1 MDFVFL
7 GTGAGC
13 GVPAFYCG
21 CKACQEALNNSHFR
35 RTRCAIVLTGEEN
48 LLIDAPPELSTQL
61 SREDVKKIDYFA
73 LTHSHYDHIG
83 GLGDL
88 EFYVRL
94 HRNKALPAVMSHE
107 TWMQLQTIFG
117 SVAECLDV
125 KLIEPSQVATFGE
138 VHITALEAAHSSG
151 TLGFLIEHN
160 GTCIAYMP
168 DTGSLPAKTWER
180 LHGIDYL
187 ILDATFWGRN
197 WYPGQH
203 LSFDEAIAIGRELE
217 VQSLYLTHLSMHYDT
232 PVTNQELEEAL
243 KPYQK
248 QVHLAYDG
256 LRFAVVHQEDDRIV
270 TMKIE
275 PPVQTKTES
284 S

>member
-21 CKACQEALNNSHFR
+21 CKACQEALNSLHFR

-61 SREDVKKIDYFA
+61 SREGVKKIDYLA

-94 HRNKALPAVMSHE
+94 HRDKALPAVMSRE

-125 KLIEPSQVATFGE
+125 KLIEPSQVATFGGM
-138 VHITALEAAHSSG
+138 HLTALEAAHSPG

-168 DTGSLPAKTWER
+168 DTGSLPAKSWER

-197 WYPGQH
+197 RYPGQH

-217 VQSLYLTHLSMHYDT
+217 VRNLYLTHLSMHYDT

-243 KPYQK
+243 KLYQK
-248 QVHLAYDG
+248 QAHLAYDG
-256 LRFAVVHQEDDRIV
+256 LRFAVGHQEHDRIV

-275 PPVQTKTES
+275 PPVQTKMKS

>member
-1 MDFVFL
+1 MNGMDFVFL
-7 GTGAGC
+7 GTSAAC
-13 GVPAFYCG
+13 SVPVFYCS
-21 CKACQEALNNSHFR
+21 CKACQEALNDSRFR
-35 RTRCAIVLTGEEN
+35 RTRCAVVLAGEEN

-61 SREDVKKIDYFA
+61 SRYDVKKIDYFA

-94 HRNKALPAVMSHE
+94 HRNKALPAVMSYE
-107 TWMQLQTIFG
+107 TWMQVQTIFG

-125 KLIEPSQVATFGE
+125 KLIEPSQVATFGG
-138 VHITALEAAHSSG
+138 VHLTALETAHSPG

-168 DTGSLPAKTWER
+168 DTGSLPAKTRER

-203 LSFDEAIAIGRELE
+203 LSIDEAIGIGRELE
-217 VQSLYLTHLSMHYDT
+217 VGNLYLTHLSMHYDT

-256 LRFAVVHQEDDRIV
+256 LRFAIVHQEEDRMLEQFV
-270 TMKIE
+270 KKAA
-275 PPVQTKTES
+275 Q
-284 S
+284 

>member
-1 MDFVFL
+1 MDLVFL
-7 GTGAGC
+7 GTSAAC

-21 CKACQEALNNSHFR
+21 CKVCQEALNDSRFR

-48 LLIDAPPELSTQL
+48 FLIDAPPELSTQL
-61 SREDVKKIDYFA
+61 SREDVKKIDYLA

-88 EFYVRL
+88 ELYVRL
-94 HRNKALPAVMSHE
+94 HRKKALPAVMSYE
-107 TWMQLQTIFG
+107 TWIQMQTVFG
-117 SVAECLDV
+117 SVAEFFDV
-125 KLIEPSQVATFGE
+125 KLIEPGQVATFGE
-138 VHITALEAAHSSG
+138 VHLTALEAAHSPG

-160 GTCIAYMP
+160 GTCIVYMP
-168 DTGSLPAKTWER
+168 DTGSLPAKTRER

-187 ILDATFWGRN
+187 ILDATFWGLN
-197 WYPGQH
+197 LYPGQH

-217 VQSLYLTHLSMHYDT
+217 VRNLYLTHLSMHYDT

-243 KPYQK
+243 KLYPK

-256 LRFAVVHQEDDRIV
+256 LRFAIVHQEDERTLEQFV
-270 TMKIE
+270 KKATH
-275 PPVQTKTES
+275 
-284 S
+284 

>member
-1 MDFVFL
+1 MDLVFL
-7 GTGAGC
+7 GTGAAC
-13 GVPAFYCG
+13 GVPLSYCG
-21 CKACQEALNNSHFR
+21 CKACQEALNDSRFR
-35 RTRCAIVLTGEEN
+35 RTRCAVVLAGEEN
-48 LLIDAPPELSTQL
+48 ILIDAPPELSTQL
-61 SREDVKKIDYFA
+61 LREDIKKVDYFA

-107 TWMQLQTIFG
+107 TWRQVQRIFD
-117 SVAECLDV
+117 SATEYLEV
-125 KLIEPSQVATFGE
+125 KLIEPGQAVTFGG
-138 VHITALEAAHSSG
+138 VRLIGLETAHSPG

-160 GTCIAYMP
+160 GTGIAYLP
-168 DTGSLPAKTWER
+168 DTGSLPAKTRER

-203 LSFDEAIAIGRELE
+203 LSIGEAIDIGRELE
-217 VQSLYLTHLSMHYDT
+217 VRNLYLTHLSMHYDT
-232 PVTNQELEEAL
+232 PVTNQELEESL
-243 KPYQK
+243 KLYQK

-256 LRFAVVHQEDDRIV
+256 LRFAIVHQEEDRIL
-270 TMKIE
+270 K
-275 PPVQTKTES
+275 QFAKKAAQ
-284 S
+284 

>member
-7 GTGAGC
+7 GTSAAC
-13 GVPAFYCG
+13 SVPAFYCG
-21 CKACQEALNNSHFR
+21 CKACQEALNDSRFR

-48 LLIDAPPELSTQL
+48 LLIDAPPELSAQL

-94 HRNKALPAVMSHE
+94 HRNKALPAIMSYE

-117 SVAECLDV
+117 SVAEWLDV
-125 KLIEPSQVATFGE
+125 KLIEPGQVATFRG
-138 VHITALEAAHSSG
+138 VHLTALEAAHSPG

-160 GTCIAYMP
+160 GTCIAYIP
-168 DTGSLPAKTWER
+168 DTGSLPAKTRER

-217 VQSLYLTHLSMHYDT
+217 VQNLYLTHLSMHYDT
-232 PVTNQELEEAL
+232 PVTNQDLEEAL
-243 KPYQK
+243 KLYQK

-256 LRFAVVHQEDDRIV
+256 LRFAIVHQEDDRILEQFV
-270 TMKIE
+270 KKAA
-275 PPVQTKTES
+275 Q
-284 S
+284 